1 MPAWSAFRRVS
12 SLLTL
17 AAAILS
23 AACGG
28 GGGGGSTS
36 YAIGGTVS
44 GLLGTLVIQNNG
56 ADDLSLS
63 NNGSFSFASPIAAG
77 GAYAVTVRTQPAG
90 QACVVTNGA
99 GTANAAVTQVTVTCT
114 SAQTPVGGSVSG
126 LSGTVVVQNNG
137 SDDLILSAD
146 GAFRFATPIAT
157 GAAYTVTVLTQP
169 AGQTC
174 IVVNASGTATAP
186 VTDVGI
192 SCTVAGTLTLFAGD
206 MRGFGNVDGTGPA
219 ARFSFP
225 ASVAVDS
232 AGNVYGTDY
241 IHHTI
246 RKITPAGVVS
256 TFAGK
261 AGAAGNVDAQGAAA
275 RFNVPGAL
283 AIDRADNLY
292 VADLFNAA
300 IRKVTAAGVVSTF
313 AAPTK
318 LGNHNSLT
326 VDSAGNVYVG
336 DDVNTIRRITPN
348 GTQSTFAGSEG
359 VAGSTDGAA
368 AAALFNAPG
377 GLATDSAGNVY
388 VADTNNHTIRK
399 ITVGGTVATLAG
411 SAGLFGS
418 TDGAGAAA
426 RFTFP
431 YGVATDS
438 AGFVY
443 VVDVN
448 NTVRQITPAGVVS
461 TLAGSASFVGSADGT
476 GSAARFNALGGVA
489 TDSTGNIFVGDT
501 FNHTIRRVT
510 QAGVVS
516 TLAGAAGVTGGTD
529 GAGAA
534 ARFRSPSGLANDGSG
549 NIYVA
554 DTVNHTIRRMTPAGT
569 VSTLAGLAGTSP
581 GSVDGL
587 GPAARFNFPSG
598 VATDGAGN
606 VYVADGNNSTVRKVT
621 PAGLVITLAGSA
633 GQRGSADGA
642 GAAARFSSPSAVAV
656 DGTGNVFVV
665 DGLNNTIRRITP
677 AGVVSTFAGAAG
689 VFGSADGVGAAASF
703 WAPSGLAIDGLGNL
717 YVVDSG
723 NYTVRKITPAGVVG
737 TLAGAAGLR
746 GSADGIG
753 AAARFQSPG
762 NVTLDSAGNA
772 YVTDGNHTVR
782 KITPAGAVSTFAGT
796 SFQAGFAPGP
806 MPGLLSFPSGL
817 AASGG
822 SLYVTMSNGVARIQP
837 VP

>member
-1 MPAWSAFRRVS
+1 MLAWSAFRRVA
-12 SLLTL
+12 SLPTL
-17 AAAILS
+17 AAVILS

-28 GGGGGSTS
+28 GGGDGGGGGGGSTS
-36 YAIGGTVS
+36 YVIGGTVS
-44 GLLGTLVIQNNG
+44 GLLGTVVIQNNG

-63 NNGSFSFASPIAAG
+63 NNGSFGFATPIAAG

-99 GTANAAVTQVTVTCT
+99 GTANATVTQVAVTCT
-114 SAQTPVGGSVSG
+114 SAQTPVGGTVSG
-126 LSGTVVVQNNG
+126 LSGTLVVQNNG
-137 SDDLILSAD
+137 GDDLVLSAD
-146 GAFRFATPIAT
+146 GAFRFATPIGT
-157 GAAYTVTVLTQP
+157 GATYAVTVLTQP

-174 IVVNASGTATAP
+174 TVVNASGTAVAL

-192 SCTVAGTLTLFAGD
+192 SCTVAGTLALFAGD

-225 ASVAVDS
+225 SSVAVDS
-232 AGNVYGTDY
+232 AGNVYATDY

-275 RFNVPGAL
+275 RFNEPGAL
-283 AIDRADNLY
+283 VIDRADNLY
-292 VADLFNAA
+292 VADRFNAA
-300 IRKVTAAGVVSTF
+300 IRKVTPAGVVSTF
-313 AAPTK
+313 AAPARI
-318 LGNHNSLT
+318 GNWNALT

-336 DDVNTIRRITPN
+336 DDVNTIRRITPS

-377 GLATDSAGNVY
+377 GLAADSAGNVY

-399 ITVGGTVATLAG
+399 ITVGGMVTTLAG

-438 AGFVY
+438 AGFLY

-448 NTVRQITPAGVVS
+448 NTVRRITPAGVVS

-516 TLAGAAGVTGGTD
+516 TLAGTAGVTGGTD

-534 ARFRSPSGLANDGSG
+534 ARFRSPSGLASDGAG
-549 NIYVA
+549 NIVVA

-569 VSTLAGLAGTSP
+569 VSTLAGLAGTSQGASTVSDRQRASTSLPVWRPTAP
-581 GSVDGL
+581 GTSTSLTATTTRSERSRRRASSARWRDRPDSGAVPTVQGRRPDSAHRLQWLSTARATSSSSMDRTTRSAESPPPAWSPPLPAPRGSSAAPTAWAPRQASGRPQAWRSTVWATCMWSTAATARCARSPRWARSVRWRVQRNFEAVRTAWEQRRAFSP
-587 GPAARFNFPSG
+587 PAAWL
-598 VATDGAGN
+598 
-606 VYVADGNNSTVRKVT
+606 STA
-621 PAGLVITLAGSA
+621 PAMRT
-633 GQRGSADGA
+633 
-642 GAAARFSSPSAVAV
+642 
-656 DGTGNVFVV
+656 
-665 DGLNNTIRRITP
+665 
-677 AGVVSTFAGAAG
+677 
-689 VFGSADGVGAAASF
+689 
-703 WAPSGLAIDGLGNL
+703 
-717 YVVDSG
+717 
-723 NYTVRKITPAGVVG
+723 
-737 TLAGAAGLR
+737 
-746 GSADGIG
+746 
-753 AAARFQSPG
+753 
-762 NVTLDSAGNA
+762 
-772 YVTDGNHTVR
+772 
-782 KITPAGAVSTFAGT
+782 
-796 SFQAGFAPGP
+796 
-806 MPGLLSFPSGL
+806 
-817 AASGG
+817 
-822 SLYVTMSNGVARIQP
+822 
-837 VP
+837 